1 MKKKILSFILSV
13 TVIATTVP
21 VSNLAVYAGNFSNEE
36 EVVPDME
43 IETESDFTD
52 DGTADIENPSEE
64 ETDSEIKSNDD
75 VEDLEEEFYDSEND
89 SELTMESETDDEES
103 QNAEKDITADEQI
116 DAGESQQANSA
127 VYISGEWEYT
137 VSENKVTITGYT
149 GNSPQV
155 VIPSKIKGYV
165 VEKIGEE
172 AFRYCSSLESVTIP
186 DTIKEIESLAFEDCT
201 SLVKVIGGNNLEKIG
216 DLVFWGCT
224 HLESIVL
231 SSSIKECGAIFVGCD
246 NLKTAGPA
254 TGDYNVKLGFTET
267 IPNNIFNN
275 SNVVEVT
282 LPDTIKM
289 LGEKTFA
296 SCARLKKIK
305 LPSKLE
311 SIPAETFYYCES
323 LENITIPDTV
333 KKIEDSA
340 FRGCSSLKSVTI
352 PDAVKEIEN
361 LAFED
366 CTSLVKVIGG
376 NNLEKIGDLV
386 FLGCTHLESI
396 VLSSSIKECGAIFV
410 GCDNL
415 KTAGPET
422 GNYNVKLGFT
432 ETIPNNIFNNS
443 NVVEVTLP
451 DTIKTLGEQTFASCA
466 RLKKIKLPS
475 KLESIPAETFYY
487 CESLENITIPDT
499 VKKIEDSAFRY
510 CSSLKSV
517 TIPDAV
523 KKIEDL
529 AFEGCSSL
537 ESITIPDTVKE
548 IGSWVFEDCVNLTI
562 YGYTGSYAE
571 SYAFANNIPFV
582 SIGEVVNVEGYDYS
596 SELNRWILDRGT
608 NNVMNYL
615 VNDANFTNS
624 SAVAKFD
631 NDFGSELSEVLSDM
645 LFRGTSG
652 WKEIFTKS
660 TSKEQAREILIALL
674 EKQNNQIEA
683 LAKAEAA
690 QKYAS
695 VFVSTFKQANWA
707 YATEFGLNNEEIK
720 FLAALC
726 KKDKIADFLVDGKYG
741 TLSEYLKIGGHF
753 SEDTK
758 VVKCIDA
765 FCKSE
770 KLAKGMSSVVK
781 WGGTLVKFGKMT
793 EGTFKSIYNVESLR
807 NADEMYSEMLAYLK
821 DNCSFVP
828 VSQAAGELQDVIQGG
843 YGDALSYAATSINNT
858 VSDTAIESA
867 ISLLAKQIPYGTLIN
882 ATYHFSVGAANA
894 VFNFGDTQ
902 KQRDNMRCVAYIG
915 RYIGKWMSECRSQYL
930 TGNIENKSDNARRTV
945 FAFYMLLK
953 TRIAGEQSL
962 QAMMKLGKITQ
973 KRAYAVSME
982 ISETLKSDEEWLKDS
997 GVLSEI
1003 STSVVACPVNVE
1015 VRNSSG
1021 KLILTIYDGKETE
1034 GYIENIYYSVFYNPI
1049 SKDYTKIVRLPMN
1062 GGYSLKCVGTDL
1074 GVVDYYQTTIADDG
1088 STAQQEVNNIPVK
1101 KNSQV
1106 LISENAKKQPVC
1118 TLKEDNKEI
1127 KKYVAKTLSK
1137 TYIPVTNIKVDSNKL
1152 SLKIGD
1158 KQRINTVI
1166 LPDNASTQGIQWES
1180 SAEEIVSVN
1189 SDGVVTAN
1197 KKGSAVITAK
1207 AVNDNVSTKIQV
1219 TVAEKTTTFSG
1230 KFDVKIS
1237 KATYVYN
1244 GKAQKPK
1251 ITVSY
1256 KGKNISSKYYTVSY
1270 KNNKNVGTASVTV
1283 KGKGNYKKCSGKATF
1298 KIILKKITL
1307 SGLKTSKNS
1316 MTVSW
1321 KTISGSSGYQI
1332 QYSTSKNFAKA
1343 KTKTIKIVGAGKR
1356 AATIKKL
1363 VSNKTYYVRV
1373 RAYKTVNKKNIY
1385 GVWSNSKKN
1394 VVNKKLTLS
1403 SLKAGK
1409 KSATINWKTITGST
1423 GYQIQYSTSKNFAK
1437 TKTKTIKIAGAGKHS
1452 ATIKKL
1458 VSKKTYY
1465 IRIRNYKIVN
1475 KKVVYGTWSN
1485 SKKTVIR

>member
-267 IPNNIFNN
+267 IPNNIFKS
-275 SNVVEVT
+275 SNVIEVT
-282 LPDTIKM
+282 LPDTIKT
-289 LGEKTFA
+289 LGEQIFA

-352 PDAVKEIEN
+352 PDAVKEIES

-386 FLGCTHLESI
+386 FWGCTHLESI

-415 KTAGPET
+415 KTAGPAT
-422 GNYNVKLGFT
+422 GDYNVKLGFT
-432 ETIPNNIFNNS
+432 ETIPNNIFKSS
-443 NVVEVTLP
+443 NVIEVTLP
-451 DTIKTLGEQTFASCA
+451 DTIKTLGEQIFASCA

-758 VVKCIDA
+758 VV
-765 FCKSE
+765 